1 MLAAFDAQ
9 MVIWAFDER
18 VDARVEG
25 PHGEVDQMRERVQ
38 RLLADLAQAQHQV
51 IIPAPALA
59 EFLVKVQP
67 AEQGRL
73 LAILNRSAAI
83 RVEPFDAPA
92 ASECA
97 RVIAGRLSRGPLGVD
112 HPGGRTAIKFD
123 IQIVAIATV
132 LGVEVIY
139 SSDKGVKTLA
149 AEQGIRTVAVW
160 ELPTPEAQS
169 SLFD

>member
-1 MLAAFDAQ
+1 MLVAFDAQ
-9 MVIWAFDER
+9 MVIWAFDEQ
-18 VDARVEG
+18 VDARVIG
-25 PHGEVDQMRERVQ
+25 PEGEVAQVRERVR

-97 RVIAGRLSRGPLGVD
+97 RLIASHRRRGPLGRD

-123 IQIVAIATV
+123 IQIVSIATI
-132 LGVEVIY
+132 LGVEVVY
-139 SSDKGVKTLA
+139 SSDAGVRSLA
-149 AEQGIRTVAVW
+149 AEQGMRTVAVW
-160 ELPTPEAQS
+160 ELPLPEAQS
-169 SLFD
+169 GLFD